1 MNERWL
7 TSSTLAF
14 LDVSFSR
21 GEAGLLL
28 AGLADKHGLGWGSC
42 WTLSTLAFFSR
53 SCWRGEAG
61 LFSAAVPLRGALL
74 LEVPTLSGLDPSTA
88 MINTK
93 NKLVVVLKTNY
104 PKKNENSCHHLLI
117 CPHVVPNPNEFFVG
131 VQKQRFWR
139 IFKLLFSLVIFKLF
153 SNLYGRFDFCS
164 MKIRVKKT
172 WIWITFTVL

>member
-104 PKKNENSCHHLLI
+104 PKK
-117 CPHVVPNPNEFFVG
+117 
-131 VQKQRFWR
+131 KW
-139 IFKLLFSLVIFKLF
+139 KLLSSFTHLPSCCSKPKWIFRRSTKAKILKNLQAALF
-153 SNLYGRFDFCS
+153 SSY
-164 MKIRVKKT
+164 I
-172 WIWITFTVL
+172 